1 MHALVPTPFRAG
13 LRWFLPVLATLVL
26 SVPSK
31 AATSVTQFGVTWYFA
46 DDHQV
51 GQFANGDWWVVG
63 PVTLTR
69 ITPDTVG
76 DRNGTMIN
84 PGIGKDNG
92 WDSRIKYG
100 QYSSALNIAKS
111 LPRTVQPGSSVASAI
126 SFAAN
131 ATGDNPQ
138 METIAVLTVLGSA
151 APAGSFRPPYQG
163 SDKTLKWNASQLN
176 YGVLRKLAPVANT
189 PSLSV
194 VQNYFERPW
203 IEKETTWVGRYFH
216 PSLNHPFQNRSGVGT
231 YGREMAHTAA
241 DGLLSL
247 QLNYTDAQKQT
258 LAIRMVQAGLDIY
271 GAARLGA
278 SWLGDGGH
286 NQGRKMVLLLAGMM
300 LGDSDIL
307 RFGDGSKL
315 KIFQEDSQTFY
326 VTATDVSRSHV
337 GTNGAP
343 VENYVTADI
352 GMPEWGAKHQTQ
364 PEFDNKRWDAPYRIV
379 TGPCTVGHVL
389 TARLMG
395 IESKWN
401 YPAVFDYYDRFY
413 AVEKGNVASSTNS
426 IQPFVSAMWNAYR
439 GSGGTDPVEP
449 PSPFAVGS
457 RIAVIRTTNVRS
469 SGTLSGTLLGTQA
482 TGNTGTIVAGPVA
495 ADNIT
500 WWQVNYDSGADGWSG
515 GDNFEFSNT
524 TAPSAPSAPTGLRVV
539 SE

>member
-1 MHALVPTPFRAG
+1 MNALVPTPFRAC
-13 LRWFLPVLATLVL
+13 LRSYLPVLAAL
-26 SVPSK
+26 SFSGLSN
-31 AATSVTQFGVTWYFA
+31 AATSVSQFGVTWHFA
-46 DDHQV
+46 DDHPV

-69 ITPDTVG
+69 ITPDTVS
-76 DRNGTMIN
+76 DRNGTMVN
-84 PGIGKDNG
+84 PGIGRDNG

-100 QYSSALNIAKS
+100 QYSSALNVANN
-111 LPRTVQPGSSVASAI
+111 LPRTVQPGSSVVSCI
-126 SFAAN
+126 SLVAH

-138 METIAVLTVLGSA
+138 METLAVLTVLGSS

-163 SDKTLKWNASQLN
+163 SDKSLKWNASQLN
-176 YGVLRKLAPVANT
+176 FGVLRQLAPVAGT
-189 PSLSV
+189 PSLAV
-194 VQNYFERPW
+194 VEGYFERPW
-203 IEKETTWVGRYFH
+203 MEKETTWVGRYFH
-216 PSLNHPFQNRSGVGT
+216 PQLNHPFQNRTGVGT

-247 QLNYTDAQKQT
+247 QLNYTEAQKRK

-300 LGDSDIL
+300 LGDADIL
-307 RFGDGSKL
+307 RYGDGSKL

-326 VTATDVSRSHV
+326 VTAADVARSHV
-337 GTNGAP
+337 GINGAA
-343 VENYVTADI
+343 VENYVNSDI

-379 TGPCTVGHVL
+379 TGPCTIGHVL

-401 YPAVFDYYDRFY
+401 YPPVFDYYDRFY
-413 AVEKGNVASSTNS
+413 AVEKNNVTTSTNS
-426 IQPFVSAMWNAYR
+426 IQPFVSNMWKAYR
-439 GSGGTDPVEP
+439 GSGGTIVEP
-449 PSPFAVGS
+449 PSPFAVGT
-457 RIAVIRTTNVRS
+457 RIAVTRSTNVRA

-482 TGNTGTIVAGPVA
+482 TGNTGTIIAGPVV

-500 WWQVNYDSGADGWSG
+500 WWQVNYDVGADGWSG
-515 GDNFEFSNT
+515 EDNFEFSNT